1 VLAGFD
7 GEWPDFV
14 SALKPRT
21 VRSPT
26 VSATNRHGSF
36 WHQQG
41 GGPKRAWPSPPVNV
55 ISPRAPAFP
64 CRGIVQSA
72 AGKKLPI
79 FGNFFPL
86 SFRGTFPFVGW
97 YCPNSE
103 PSVLI

>member
-1 VLAGFD
+1 MLDGFD

-41 GGPKRAWPSPPVNV
+41 GWPKRAWPSNG
-55 ISPRAPAFP
+55 ATF
-64 CRGIVQSA
+64 A
-72 AGKKLPI
+72 A
-79 FGNFFPL
+79 
-86 SFRGTFPFVGW
+86 
-97 YCPNSE
+97 
-103 PSVLI
+103 